1 MEQELLEILEIKSE
15 ADIIKARVR
24 AKVIAETL
32 GFDYMDQTRIATAVS
47 ELTRNAYQYAGKGK
61 ITIKPLNKQGRKG
74 MEMVV
79 EDHGSGIENLDRALK
94 GGCST
99 GGGLGMGLSG
109 SKRLM
114 DDFDINTKMGEGTV
128 VTIRKWL

>member
-15 ADIIKARVR
+15 EDIIKARVR
-24 AKVIAETL
+24 AKAIAETL
-32 GFDYMDQTRIATAVS
+32 GFNYMDQTRIATAVS

-61 ITIKPLNKQGRKG
+61 ITIKPLNKPGRKG

-79 EDHGSGIENLDRALK
+79 EDHGSGIENLDRVLK

-109 SKRLM
+109 SKKLM

>member
-1 MEQELLEILEIKSE
+1 LEQELIEILEIKSE
-15 ADIIKARVR
+15 ADIIEARVR
-24 AKVIAETL
+24 ARAIAEAL
-32 GFDYMDQTRIATAVS
+32 GFNYMDQTRIATAVS
-47 ELTRNAYQYAGKGK
+47 ELARNAYQYAGKGK

-79 EDHGSGIENLDRALK
+79 EDHGSGIENLDRAMK
-94 GGCST
+94 GGYST

-109 SKRLM
+109 SKKLM

>member
-1 MEQELLEILEIKSE
+1 LEQELIEILEIKSE
-15 ADIIKARVR
+15 ADIIEARVR
-24 AKVIAETL
+24 AKAIAEAL
-32 GFDYMDQTRIATAVS
+32 GFNYMDQTRIATAVS
-47 ELTRNAYQYAGKGK
+47 ELARNAYQYAGKGK

-79 EDHGSGIENLDRALK
+79 EDHGSGIENLDRAMK
-94 GGCST
+94 GGYST

-109 SKRLM
+109 SKKLM